1 MLKQAFYILFFY
13 FTGEF
18 ISSFIDGFI
27 PGSVIGMILLFLAL
41 VFKLVKPANVKK
53 LSTIL
58 TENMGLF
65 FLPAGVGL
73 MTSLG
78 VISQYWAVI
87 LTASVVSTI
96 LVIASVALIQQN
108 SARRSEAMNNLAQSE
123 VFSLTL
129 VIGTYMAALALYKK
143 TRISLLH
150 PLLTSILVIIAV
162 LKMMGIE
169 YESFQRG
176 SHLIHFLLGPS
187 VVALGF
193 VLYEQMQYLKGNVIS
208 ILTSVFVGAIIG
220 IVSVIVIGDL
230 MGADQALIATLQ
242 PKSVTTPIA
251 MGIAEKAG
259 GMPSLT
265 AVIVVAV
272 GIFGSIVGP
281 FVMKVLGIESRI
293 AKGLALGAS
302 SHGLGTSV
310 AIQIGAV
317 EGALS
322 GLAIG
327 LMGIMTAIL
336 VPVISFIISLF

>member
-1 MLKQAFYILFFY
+1 MN
-13 FTGEF
+13 
-18 ISSFIDGFI
+18 S
-27 PGSVIGMILLFLAL
+27 LAH
-41 VFKLVKPANVKK
+41 
-53 LSTIL
+53 
-58 TENMGLF
+58 
-65 FLPAGVGL
+65 
-73 MTSLG
+73 
-78 VISQYWAVI
+78 
-87 LTASVVSTI
+87 
-96 LVIASVALIQQN
+96 
-108 SARRSEAMNNLAQSE
+108 SE
-123 VFSLTL
+123 VFALTL
-129 VIGTYMAALALYKK
+129 VIGTYLAALALYKK
-143 TRISLLH
+143 TRISLLN
-150 PLLTSILVIIAV
+150 PLLTSIFVIILV
-162 LKMMGIE
+162 LKTMGIE
-169 YESFQRG
+169 YESFQKG
-176 SHLIHFLLGPS
+176 SHLIHFMLGPS

-193 VLYEQMQYLKGNVIS
+193 VLYDQIQYLKGTVIS

-230 MGADQALIATLQ
+230 MGADQALIASLQ

-259 GMPSLT
+259 GIPSLT

-310 AIQIGAV
+310 AIQIGAI

>member
-1 MLKQAFYILFFY
+1 
-13 FTGEF
+13 
-18 ISSFIDGFI
+18 
-27 PGSVIGMILLFLAL
+27 
-41 VFKLVKPANVKK
+41 
-53 LSTIL
+53 
-58 TENMGLF
+58 
-65 FLPAGVGL
+65 
-73 MTSLG
+73 
-78 VISQYWAVI
+78 
-87 LTASVVSTI
+87 
-96 LVIASVALIQQN
+96 
-108 SARRSEAMNNLAQSE
+108 
-123 VFSLTL
+123 
-129 VIGTYMAALALYKK
+129 MAALALYKK

-281 FVMKVLGIESRI
+281 FVMKVLGIERRI